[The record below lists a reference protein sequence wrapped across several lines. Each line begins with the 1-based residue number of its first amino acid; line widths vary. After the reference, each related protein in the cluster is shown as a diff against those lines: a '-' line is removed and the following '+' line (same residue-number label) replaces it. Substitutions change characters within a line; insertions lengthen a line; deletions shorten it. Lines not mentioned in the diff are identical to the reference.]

1 MVITTAMSARS
12 MSMRLELLVVFVFI
26 VAPALAAT
34 KPSYIVYLGGGRHS
48 HGDDGGVISPEE
60 AHRTAAESHYDLL
73 GSVLGE

>member
-12 MSMRLELLVVFVFI
+12 MSTRLELLVVFVFI
-26 VAPALAAT
+26 VAPSLAAT
-34 KPSYIVYLGGGRHS
+34 KPSYIVYLGSSHS